1 MNENEISFLIRGCVF
16 KIYNNLG
23 PGLLESAYEAA
34 LAYELKLAGLS
45 VNSQVGLPMVYETI
59 KVDVGYR
66 MDLVVEGK
74 SL

>member
-1 MNENEISFLIRGCVF
+1 M
-16 KIYNNLG
+16 
-23 PGLLESAYEAA
+23 LESAYEAA